1 MGLLKGQLTFSRYR
15 VIGDLPAN
23 PHDFIDTQIKLFSFK
38 DLLSENEKIMG
49 WTSLENVLDTD
60 FEYANYLLDD
70 YIIFSLRIDR
80 KTVPAALLRLKILEA
95 ERSRMEEKSVERLY
109 KAERN
114 DIRDA
119 VRLNLLKRTPSVPSF
134 YEVCWSLS
142 QKWVIFGSHTEKVAD
157 DFEDLFKRTFN
168 VKLIPSVPWNPSFME
183 PDMVAQ
189 IQTLERQTS

>member
-15 VIGDLPAN
+15 VAGDLPSN
-23 PHDFIDTQIKLFSFK
+23 PRDFIDTQIKLFSFK

-80 KTVPAALLRLKILEA
+80 KMVPASLLRLKTLEE
-95 ERSRMEEKSVERLY
+95 ERSRMTEKGVERLY

-119 VRLNLLKRTPSVPSF
+119 VRLNLLNKTPPVPSF
-134 YEVCWSLS
+134 YEVCWSIS
-142 QKWVIFGSHTEKVAD
+142 QMWVIFGSHSEKVAD
-157 DFEDLFKRTFN
+157 DFEDLFKRTFK
-168 VKLIPSVPWNPSFME
+168 VKLIPFVPWNPSFME
-183 PDMVAQ
+183 PDMVTH
-189 IQTLERQTS
+189 IQTLERQSA

>member
-1 MGLLKGQLTFSRYR
+1 MGLLKGQLTFSRYH
-15 VIGDLPAN
+15 VVGNLPSN
-23 PHDFIDTQIKLFSFK
+23 PRDFIDRQIKLFSFK

-80 KTVPAALLRLKILEA
+80 KMVPASLLKLKTLEE
-95 ERSRMEEKSVERLY
+95 ERSRMKEKGLERLY

-114 DIRDA
+114 DIRDT
-119 VRLNLLKRTPSVPSF
+119 VRLNLLKKTPSVPSF
-134 YEVCWSLS
+134 HEVCWSLS
-142 QKWVIFGSHTEKVAD
+142 QMWVIFGSHSEKVTD

-168 VKLIPSVPWNPSFME
+168 VKLIPFVPWNPSFME
-183 PDMVAQ
+183 PDT
-189 IQTLERQTS
+189 ITKIKTLGRQAS

>member
-15 VIGDLPAN
+15 VAGDLPAN
-23 PHDFIDTQIKLFSFK
+23 PREFIDKQIKLFSFK

-80 KTVPAALLRLKILEA
+80 KTVPASLLRLKTLE
-95 ERSRMEEKSVERLY
+95 EEQSRMKEKSVERLY

-119 VRLNLLKRTPSVPSF
+119 VHLNLLKKTPPVPSF
-134 YEVCWSLS
+134 HEVCWSIS
-142 QKWVIFGSHTEKVAD
+142 QMWVIFGSHSEKVTD
-157 DFEDLFKRTFN
+157 DFEDLFKRTFSL
-168 VKLIPSVPWNPSFME
+168 KLIPSVPWNPSYME
-183 PDMVAQ
+183 PDM
-189 IQTLERQTS
+189 ITRINTLERHTT